1 LTVVVADCLSDCLTS
16 LAWERFRRF
25 ITVTSAHRIV
35 HLAGGDGNLQRN
47 CECDLSVSISIRSN
61 YPGLSA
67 VCRSFHSV
75 AADVPFS
82 TDYQRRRRLRRGIIY
97 HVCTWCSGD
106 LQKTTCC
113 SRRVGLRTGGRYIT
127 PDTQSETDGRMTE
140 PAGALLES
148 SIPPD
153 SLLSIKSAETCLRL
167 VLSADKKQM
176 AESLVQRSTGDKIK
190 ARREAGDVRA
200 KKVTSRNKRSRL
212 KVQ

>member
-1 LTVVVADCLSDCLTS
+1 
-16 LAWERFRRF
+16 
-25 ITVTSAHRIV
+25 
-35 HLAGGDGNLQRN
+35 
-47 CECDLSVSISIRSN
+47 
-61 YPGLSA
+61 
-67 VCRSFHSV
+67 
-75 AADVPFS
+75 
-82 TDYQRRRRLRRGIIY
+82 
-97 HVCTWCSGD
+97 
-106 LQKTTCC
+106 
-113 SRRVGLRTGGRYIT
+113 
-127 PDTQSETDGRMTE
+127 MTE

-153 SLLSIKSAETCLRL
+153 SLLSIKSAEMCLRL